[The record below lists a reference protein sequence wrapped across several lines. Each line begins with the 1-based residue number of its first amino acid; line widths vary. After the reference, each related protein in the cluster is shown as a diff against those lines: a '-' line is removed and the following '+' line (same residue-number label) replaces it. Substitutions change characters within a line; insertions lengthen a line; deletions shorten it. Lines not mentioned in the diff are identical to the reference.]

1 MNKLSVNMKLASPA
15 FVGGADQSKAELRVA
30 SLRGLL
36 RFWWRAIQPPMT
48 LTELREKESKLFGST
63 DTGQSRFL
71 ARITEDK
78 TRPLPTGTRVDNGV
92 GYLGYGI
99 AEYKTRQ
106 GVQTVRDALDAG
118 GDFTLQFLFK
128 KGCEAS
134 KDELLD
140 ALWCLTHLGGI
151 GSRSRRGFGSAMV
164 ASVEGADFPDL
175 PRSPEELKERIE
187 EKFHN
192 LRVGDREHLPDY
204 TALSRHTAVVVWP
217 LRATSWQQA
226 LNSVGQELSTFRSS
240 QAEHPN
246 FLDDRDLIS
255 AYAFGGAA
263 PDRSPERAAFGLPH
277 NYFFKQTRT
286 QVNVAGAEHDRHR
299 RASPLFIHLHE
310 LGGGGLAAVL
320 SLIPAR
326 FLPKDEEVKIGPAG
340 RQPSH
345 NVPPPQDFTPVRD
358 FLSSLDAL
366 EVKI

>member
-1 MNKLSVNMKLASPA
+1 MNKLSVHMKLVSPA

-36 RFWWRAIQPPMT
+36 RFWWRATQPPMNIQQ
-48 LTELREKESKLFGST
+48 LRDEENKLFGST
-63 DTGQSRFL
+63 DTGQSSFL
-71 ARITEDK
+71 ARITEDES
-78 TRPLPTGTRVDNGV
+78 RLLPTGTSVNNGV

-106 GVQTVRDALDAG
+106 GVQTVRGALDAG
-118 GDFTLQFLFK
+118 GEFTLQLLFK
-128 KGCEAS
+128 KGSEER

-140 ALWCLTHLGGI
+140 SLWCLTHLGGM
-151 GSRSRRGFGSAMV
+151 GSRSRRGFGSMVV
-164 ASVEGADFPDL
+164 ASVEGADFPGL

-187 EKFHN
+187 EKLHN
-192 LRVGDREHLPDY
+192 LRVGDRERLPDY
-204 TALSRHTAVVVWP
+204 TALSRHTVVVVWP

-226 LNSVGQELSTFRSS
+226 LNNVGRELGAFRSS

-246 FLDDRDLIS
+246 FLDDRDLIKD
-255 AYAFGGAA
+255 YAFGGAR

-277 NYFFKQTRT
+277 NYFFKQTNT
-286 QVNVAGAEHDRHR
+286 PVNVTGAKHDR

-310 LGGGGLAAVL
+310 LGGGGFAAVL

-326 FLPKDEEVKIGPAG
+326 FLPEGDQVKIGPAG
-340 RQPSH
+340 RHPPH

-366 EVKI
+366 EVKV

>member
-1 MNKLSVNMKLASPA
+1 MNKLSVNMKLATPA
-15 FVGGADQSKAELRVA
+15 FVGGADQSKAELRAA

-48 LTELREKESKLFGST
+48 PTELREKESKLFGST
-63 DTGQSRFL
+63 DTGQSSFL

-78 TRPLPTGTRVDNGV
+78 SRLLPTGTSVNNGI

-99 AEYKTRQ
+99 AEYKAQQ

-118 GDFTLQFLFK
+118 GEFTLQFLFK
-128 KGCEAS
+128 KGYEAG

-175 PRSPEELKERIE
+175 PRSPEELKNRIE
-187 EKFHN
+187 EKFHS
-192 LRVGDREHLPDY
+192 LRVGDRELLPDY
-204 TALSRHTAVVVWP
+204 TALSRHTAVVIWP
-217 LRATSWQQA
+217 LRATSWEQA
-226 LNSVGQELSTFRSS
+226 LNNVGRELGTFRSS

-246 FLDDRDLIS
+246 FLADRDLIS

-286 QVNVAGAEHDRHR
+286 QVNVAGAEHDR

-310 LGGGGLAAVL
+310 LGGGGFAAVM
-320 SLIPAR
+320 SLIPVR
-326 FLPKDEEVKIGPAG
+326 FLPKGEQVKIGPAG
-340 RQPSH
+340 RRPPH
-345 NVPPPQDFTPVRD
+345 NVPPPPDFAPVRD

-366 EVKI
+366 QVKI